1 MTNQNFLFAETDR
14 RSVRNDK
21 GFTLL
26 EALVSMLLIA
36 TIGMASFDWINSSL
50 ENMERIEAHYQRQQA
65 IRNALAFMETVN
77 PTENPSAE
85 IKIGH
90 YTVQWN
96 SQSVEPTKD
105 GAGYPFG
112 LSLYRIGLYDMHVKV
127 NINDKEIAQFNVR
140 RAGYRQ
146 EREFKIAF

>member
-1 MTNQNFLFAETDR
+1 MTDR
-14 RSVRNDK
+14 

-36 TIGMASFDWINSSL
+36 SVGMASFDWINSSL
-50 ENMERIEAHYQRQQA
+50 ENMERIEAHHLRQQA
-65 IRNALAFMETVN
+65 IRNALIFMETVN
-77 PTENPSAE
+77 PTENPGGE
-85 IKIGH
+85 IKMGH

-96 SQSVEPTKD
+96 SSSAEPTKD

-112 LSLYRIGLYDMHVKV
+112 LSLYRIGLYDMHVKID
-127 NINDKEIAQFNVR
+127 INDKEIAKFDVR
-140 RAGYRQ
+140 RTGYRQ

>member
-1 MTNQNFLFAETDR
+1 MTDR
-14 RSVRNDK
+14 

-50 ENMERIEAHYQRQQA
+50 ENMERIEAHHLRQQA
-65 IRNALAFMETVN
+65 IKNALIFMETVN
-77 PTENPSAE
+77 PMEYPSGE
-85 IKIGH
+85 IKMGH

-96 SQSVEPTKD
+96 SSSTEPAKD

-112 LSLYRIGLYDMHVKV
+112 LSLYHIGLYDMHVKID
-127 NINDKEIAQFNVR
+127 INDKEIAKFDVR
-140 RAGYRQ
+140 RTGYRQ

>member
-1 MTNQNFLFAETDR
+1 MINKDIIFVGTGR
-14 RSVRNDK
+14 RPVPDDQ

-36 TIGMASFDWINSSL
+36 TVGMVSFDWINSSL
-50 ENMERIEAHYQRQQA
+50 ENMERIEAHHQRQQA

-77 PTENPSAE
+77 PAENPSAE
-85 IKIGH
+85 IKMGT

-112 LSLYRIGLYDMHVKV
+112 VSLYRIGLYDMHVKV
-127 NINDKEIAQFNVR
+127 NINDKEIAQFDVR